1 MPVLAASK
9 VPTNNIEIPRPLLYL
24 LNKLDIEVNNSSATL
39 DFYKITPINTN
50 NGTATSVA
58 FVIIPKSLFGI
69 VSSRFI
75 SKTPKILATKAKR
88 METPP
93 KVKATGNPKR
103 RLKQITKNNNNGRN
117 SIIIKVRK
125 NVCKTLHEKQNGRN

>member
-1 MPVLAASK
+1 MAITVAPTIPVLAASK
-9 VPTNNIEIPRPLLYL
+9 VPTNKIEIPRPLLYL
-24 LNKLDIEVNNSSATL
+24 LNKEDMEVNNSSATL
-39 DFYKITPINTN
+39 DFSKITPINTN

-69 VSSRFI
+69 VSRRFI
-75 SKTPKILATKAKR
+75 SKAPKILATKAKR

-103 RLKQITKNNNNGRN
+103 RVKQITKNNNSGRN
-117 SIIIKVRK
+117 SIIIKIRK
-125 NVCKTLHEKQNGRN
+125 NVR